1 MRKRIDEKL
10 RGQLAIFVK
19 QYSRKA
25 QRGVEPNDR
34 CYDRK
39 MEKLMKSLTPEELSD
54 LLNESEPKDE

>member
-34 CYDRK
+34 RYDRK

-54 LLNESEPKDE
+54 LLNESEPKGE